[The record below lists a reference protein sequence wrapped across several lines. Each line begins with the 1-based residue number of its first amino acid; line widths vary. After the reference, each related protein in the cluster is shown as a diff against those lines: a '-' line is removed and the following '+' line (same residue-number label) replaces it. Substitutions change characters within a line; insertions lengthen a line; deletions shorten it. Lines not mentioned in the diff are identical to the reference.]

1 MSFFLGADIGSSV
14 HIDKKKK
21 DILILFEGPTQGLD
35 DTTLAAK
42 TKYSFN
48 FTQSGKRFVLSLHYN
63 ESNSFLFVNTTKIYQ
78 LKAKDSKM
86 KDLLLRI

>member
-1 MSFFLGADIGSSV
+1 MKALGKMSFFLGADIGSSV
-14 HIDKKKK
+14 HIDKKK
-21 DILILFEGPTQGLD
+21 DILILCEGPTQGLD

-63 ESNSFLFVNTTKIYQ
+63 ESNSFLFVVTTKIYQ
-78 LKAKDSKM
+78 FKAKTLK
-86 KDLLLRI
+86 